1 MPRTVVNIEAADKHW
16 LDEEARRR
24 RVPMTRLVGEAV
36 SEYRMRQEL
45 RDRPSLDGLLADT
58 SGIWNQGDGL
68 DWQQRLRGEWDD
80 RA

>member
-1 MPRTVVNIEAADKHW
+1 MPRTVVNIKEADKRW

-45 RDRPSLDGLLADT
+45 HARPNLEGLLADT
-58 SGIWNQGDGL
+58 RGIWQQDDGL
-68 DWQQRLRGEWDD
+68 DWQQRLRDEWDD

>member
-1 MPRTVVNIEAADKHW
+1 MPRTVVNIEEADKRW

-45 RDRPSLDGLLADT
+45 RDHPSLAGLLADT
-58 SGIWNQGDGL
+58 RGIWNQGDGL
-68 DWQQRLRGEWDD
+68 E
-80 RA
+80 